1 MRLNE
6 FVEPAEDKA
15 LAASIIA
22 VSNHLQQQ
30 VETGEINP
38 DNYTVDD
45 LLDLFQSQDIIL
57 DVQDLYTML
66 DKPLLKGII
75 SNIQG
80 DKVVFKGDEPVSM
93 NHNKEP
99 DSNEKVVANMANSAM
114 KSRPNLPGGIKV
126 I

>member
-30 VETGEINP
+30 VETGEIDP

-45 LLDLFQSQDIIL
+45 LLNLFQSQDIVL
-57 DVQDLYTML
+57 DVQDLYNMI
-66 DKPLLKGII
+66 KQPLLKGII

-80 DKVVFKGDEPVSM
+80 DKIIFKGDEPVSM
-93 NHNKEP
+93 DPNEQP
-99 DSNEKVVANMANSAM
+99 DDSQKVVANMANSAM
-114 KSRPNLPGGIKV
+114 KSRPDLPGGIKV

>member
-80 DKVVFKGDEPVSM
+80 DKVVFKGE
-93 NHNKEP
+93 E
-99 DSNEKVVANMANSAM
+99 
-114 KSRPNLPGGIKV
+114 
-126 I
+126 

>member
-15 LAASIIA
+15 LAASIVA
-22 VSNHLQQQ
+22 VSNQLKQQ
-30 VETGEINP
+30 VDTGKIDS

-45 LLDLFQSQDIIL
+45 LLDLFQSQDINI
-57 DVQDLYTML
+57 DVQDLYTMITQ
-66 DKPLLKGII
+66 PLLKGII

-80 DKVVFKGDEPVSM
+80 DKIVFKGDEPVSM
-93 NHNKEP
+93 SP
-99 DSNEKVVANMANSAM
+99 DEQPDDSQKVVANMANSAM
-114 KSRPNLPGGIKV
+114 KSRPDLPGGIKV

>member
-6 FVEPAEDKA
+6 FVEPAEDQA

-30 VETGEINP
+30 VETGEIDP

-45 LLDLFQSQDIIL
+45 LLDLFQSQDIVI
-57 DVQDLYTML
+57 DVQDLYTMI

-93 NHNKEP
+93 
-99 DSNEKVVANMANSAM
+99 DSNEQPDDSQKVVANMANSAM
-114 KSRPNLPGGIKV
+114 KSRPDLPGGIKV

>member
-66 DKPLLKGII
+66 DKPSLKGII
-75 SNIQG
+75 SNIEG
-80 DKVVFKGDEPVSM
+80 DKVVFKGEEPISMDSDEQ
-93 NHNKEP
+93 P
-99 DSNEKVVANMANSAM
+99 DDSQKVVANMANSAM

-126 I
+126 T

>member
-45 LLDLFQSQDIIL
+45 LLDLFQSQDIVI
-57 DVQDLYTML
+57 DVQDLYTMI

-93 NHNKEP
+93 
-99 DSNEKVVANMANSAM
+99 DSNEQPDDSQKVVANMANSAM
-114 KSRPNLPGGIKV
+114 KSRPDLPGGIKV

>member
-75 SNIQG
+75 SNIEG
-80 DKVVFKGDEPVSM
+80 DKVVFKGEEPISMDSDEQ
-93 NHNKEP
+93 P
-99 DSNEKVVANMANSAM
+99 DDSQKVVANMANSAM
-114 KSRPNLPGGIKV
+114 KSRPDLPGGIKV

>member
-75 SNIQG
+75 SNIEG
-80 DKVVFKGDEPVSM
+80 DKVVFKGEEPISMDSDEQ
-93 NHNKEP
+93 P

>member
-15 LAASIIA
+15 LAASIVA

-30 VETGEINP
+30 VETGEIDP

-45 LLDLFQSQDIIL
+45 LLDLFQSQDIVL

-75 SNIQG
+75 SNIEG
-80 DKVVFKGDEPVSM
+80 DKVVFKGEEPISMDSDEQ
-93 NHNKEP
+93 P
-99 DSNEKVVANMANSAM
+99 DDSQKVVANMAQSAM
-114 KSRPNLPGGIKV
+114 KKRPDLPGGIKV

>member
-66 DKPLLKGII
+66 DKPLLKGIKT
-75 SNIQG
+75 NIQG
-80 DKVVFKGDEPVSM
+80 DKDVFKG
-93 NHNKEP
+93 
-99 DSNEKVVANMANSAM
+99 
-114 KSRPNLPGGIKV
+114 
-126 I
+126 

>member
-93 NHNKEP
+93 DSDEQP
-99 DSNEKVVANMANSAM
+99 DDSQKVVANMANSAM
-114 KSRPNLPGGIKV
+114 KSRPDLPGGIKV

>member
-93 NHNKEP
+93 NPNKEP

-114 KSRPNLPGGIKV
+114 KSRPNIPGGIKV

>member
-93 NHNKEP
+93 NPNK
-99 DSNEKVVANMANSAM
+99 
-114 KSRPNLPGGIKV
+114 
-126 I
+126 

>member
-15 LAASIIA
+15 LAASIVA

-75 SNIQG
+75 SNIEG
-80 DKVVFKGDEPVSM
+80 DKVVFKGEEPISMDSDEQ
-93 NHNKEP
+93 P
-99 DSNEKVVANMANSAM
+99 DDSQKVVANMANSAM
-114 KSRPNLPGGIKV
+114 KSRPDLPGGIKV

>member
-30 VETGEINP
+30 VETGEIDP

-93 NHNKEP
+93 DSDEQP
-99 DSNEKVVANMANSAM
+99 DDSQKVVANMANSAM
-114 KSRPNLPGGIKV
+114 KSRPDLPGGIKV

>member
-15 LAASIIA
+15 LAASIVA

-30 VETGEINP
+30 VETGEIDP
-38 DNYTVDD
+38 DNYTVDN
-45 LLDLFQSQDIIL
+45 LLDLFQSQDIVL
-57 DVQDLYTML
+57 DVQDLYTMI

-93 NHNKEP
+93 
-99 DSNEKVVANMANSAM
+99 DSNEQPDDSQKVVANMANSAM
-114 KSRPNLPGGIKV
+114 KSRPDLPGGIKV

>member
-30 VETGEINP
+30 VETGEIDP

-45 LLDLFQSQDIIL
+45 LLNLFQSQDIVL
-57 DVQDLYTML
+57 DVQDLYNMI
-66 DKPLLKGII
+66 KQPLLKGII

-80 DKVVFKGDEPVSM
+80 DKIIFKGDEPVSM
-93 NHNKEP
+93 DPNEQP
-99 DSNEKVVANMANSAM
+99 DDSQKVVANMANSAM
-114 KSRPNLPGGIKV
+114 SSRPDLPGGIKV
-126 I
+126 T

>member
-45 LLDLFQSQDIIL
+45 LLDLLLGLDELDDITEL
-57 DVQDLYTML
+57 FETMT
-66 DKPLLKGII
+66 
-75 SNIQG
+75 
-80 DKVVFKGDEPVSM
+80 
-93 NHNKEP
+93 
-99 DSNEKVVANMANSAM
+99 VA
-114 KSRPNLPGGIKV
+114 
-126 I
+126 

>member
-30 VETGEINP
+30 VETGEIDP

-45 LLDLFQSQDIIL
+45 LLDLFQSQDIVI
-57 DVQDLYTML
+57 DVQDLYTMI

-93 NHNKEP
+93 
-99 DSNEKVVANMANSAM
+99 DSNEQPDDSQKVVANMANSAM
-114 KSRPNLPGGIKV
+114 KSRPDLPGGIKV

>member
-30 VETGEINP
+30 VETGEIDP

-45 LLDLFQSQDIIL
+45 LLDLFQSQDIVI
-57 DVQDLYTML
+57 DVQDLYTMI

-93 NHNKEP
+93 
-99 DSNEKVVANMANSAM
+99 DSNEQPDDSQKVVANMANSAM
-114 KSRPNLPGGIKV
+114 KSLPDLPGGIKV

>member
-93 NHNKEP
+93 NPNKEP
-99 DSNEKVVANMANSAM
+99 YSNEKVVANMANSAM

>member
-15 LAASIIA
+15 LAASIVA

-30 VETGEINP
+30 VETGEIDP

-45 LLDLFQSQDIIL
+45 LLDLFQSQDIVI
-57 DVQDLYTML
+57 DVQDLYTMI

-93 NHNKEP
+93 
-99 DSNEKVVANMANSAM
+99 DSNEQPDDSQKVVANMANSAM
-114 KSRPNLPGGIKV
+114 KSRPDLPGGIKV

>member
-30 VETGEINP
+30 VE
-38 DNYTVDD
+38 TVDD

-75 SNIQG
+75 SNIEG
-80 DKVVFKGDEPVSM
+80 DKVVFKGEEPISMDSDEQ
-93 NHNKEP
+93 P
-99 DSNEKVVANMANSAM
+99 DDSQKVVANMANSAM
-114 KSRPNLPGGIKV
+114 KSRPDLPGGIKV
-126 I
+126 T

>member
-15 LAASIIA
+15 LAASVIA

-75 SNIQG
+75 SNIEG
-80 DKVVFKGDEPVSM
+80 DKVVFKGEEPISMDSDEQ
-93 NHNKEP
+93 P
-99 DSNEKVVANMANSAM
+99 DDSQKVVANMANSAM
-114 KSRPNLPGGIKV
+114 KSRPDLPGGIKV

>member
-75 SNIQG
+75 SNIEG
-80 DKVVFKGDEPVSM
+80 DKVVFKGEEPISMDSDEQ
-93 NHNKEP
+93 P
-99 DSNEKVVANMANSAM
+99 DDSQKVVANMAHSAM
-114 KSRPNLPGGIKV
+114 KKRPDLPGGIKV

>member
-93 NHNKEP
+93 
-99 DSNEKVVANMANSAM
+99 DSNEQPDDSQKVVANMANSAM
-114 KSRPNLPGGIKV
+114 KSRPDLPGGIKV

>member
-15 LAASIIA
+15 LAASIVA

-93 NHNKEP
+93 NPNKEP

>member
-15 LAASIIA
+15 LAASIVA

-30 VETGEINP
+30 VETGEIDP

-45 LLDLFQSQDIIL
+45 LLDLFQSQDIVI
-57 DVQDLYTML
+57 DVQDLYTMI

-93 NHNKEP
+93 
-99 DSNEKVVANMANSAM
+99 DSNEQPDDSQKVVANMANSAM
-114 KSRPNLPGGIKV
+114 KSRPYLPGGIKV

>member
-75 SNIQG
+75 SNIEG

-93 NHNKEP
+93 DPNEQP
-99 DSNEKVVANMANSAM
+99 DDSQKVVANMANSAM
-114 KSRPNLPGGIKV
+114 KSRPDLPGGIKV

>member
-15 LAASIIA
+15 LAASIVA

-57 DVQDLYTML
+57 DVQDLYTMI

-93 NHNKEP
+93 
-99 DSNEKVVANMANSAM
+99 DSNEQPDDSQKVVANMANSAM
-114 KSRPNLPGGIKV
+114 KSRPDLPGGIKV

>member
-80 DKVVFKGDEPVSM
+80 DKVVFKGEEPISMDSDEQ
-93 NHNKEP
+93 P
-99 DSNEKVVANMANSAM
+99 DDSQKVVANMANSAM
-114 KSRPNLPGGIKV
+114 KSRPDLPGGIKV

>member
-15 LAASIIA
+15 LAASIVA

-30 VETGEINP
+30 VETGEIDP

-57 DVQDLYTML
+57 DVQDLYTMI

-93 NHNKEP
+93 
-99 DSNEKVVANMANSAM
+99 DSNEQPDDSQKVVANMANSAM
-114 KSRPNLPGGIKV
+114 KSRPDLPGGIKV

>member
-6 FVEPAEDKA
+6 FVEPAEDQA

-30 VETGEINP
+30 VETGEIDP

-45 LLDLFQSQDIIL
+45 LLDLFQSQDIVL
-57 DVQDLYTML
+57 DVQDLYTMI

-93 NHNKEP
+93 
-99 DSNEKVVANMANSAM
+99 DSNEQPDDSQKVVANMANSAM
-114 KSRPNLPGGIKV
+114 KSRPDLPGGIKV

>member
-93 NHNKEP
+93 NPNKEP

-114 KSRPNLPGGIKV
+114 KSRPDLPGGIKV

>member
-15 LAASIIA
+15 LAASILA

-75 SNIQG
+75 SNIEG
-80 DKVVFKGDEPVSM
+80 DKVVFKGEEPISMDSDEQ
-93 NHNKEP
+93 P
-99 DSNEKVVANMANSAM
+99 DDSQKVVANMANSAM
-114 KSRPNLPGGIKV
+114 KSRPDLPGGIKV